1 MLTLTELN
9 LKLGVL
15 IPKLVLLQYQVEG
28 CLFLGITIIVI

>member
-15 IPKLVLLQYQVEG
+15 IPKLVLLQYLVEG
-28 CLFLGITIIVI
+28 CLFVITIIVI